1 MSTADRILAGL
12 VPPHELPSAD
22 HGEPLPLAAM
32 LIPTLSDGSLTYAV
46 SRVDE
51 SGVVAATH
59 VLERLGWR
67 TGDRLAV
74 TTVRNVIVM
83 RRNRDGVQAVPK
95 RRLLVIPAAAR
106 RACGIRTGDSLLLAA
121 AVEVD
126 TILIHPPAVLDQM
139 MTLYHHKVPG
149 DD

>member
-1 MSTADRILAGL
+1 MRTADRILAGL
-12 VPPHELPSAD
+12 VPPSVLPSGD
-22 HGEPLPLAAM
+22 HSEPLPLAAV
-32 LIPTLSDGSLTYAV
+32 LLPTLSDCSLTYAI

-51 SGVVAATH
+51 SGVVAATY

-74 TTVRNVIVM
+74 TTARNVIVV
-83 RRNRDGVQAVPK
+83 RRKRDGLQAVPK
-95 RRLLVIPAAAR
+95 RRLLVIPAAVR
-106 RACGIRTGDSLLLAA
+106 RTCGIRTGDSLLLAA

-126 TILIHPPAVLDQM
+126 TVLIHPPAVLDQM
-139 MTLYHHKVPG
+139 MTLYHHEVPG

>member
-1 MSTADRILAGL
+1 MRTADRILAGL
-12 VPPHELPSAD
+12 VPPTELSPGD
-22 HGEPLPLAAM
+22 HGESLPLAAM
-32 LIPTLSDGSLTYAV
+32 LLPTMSDRSLTYAL

-74 TTVRNVIVM
+74 TTARNIVVVR
-83 RRNRDGVQAVPK
+83 RKRDGIVAVPK
-95 RRLLVIPAAAR
+95 RPLLVIPDAAR
-106 RACGIRTGDSLLLAA
+106 RTCGIRTGDSLLLAA
-121 AVEVD
+121 AIEVD
-126 TILIHPPAVLDQM
+126 TVLIHPPAVLDKM
-139 MTLYHHKVPG
+139 MTLYHHEVPG

>member
-1 MSTADRILAGL
+1 M
-12 VPPHELPSAD
+12 
-22 HGEPLPLAAM
+22 
-32 LIPTLSDGSLTYAV
+32 TYAI

-67 TGDRLAV
+67 TGDRLSV
-74 TTVRNVIVM
+74 TTARNVIVV
-83 RRNRDGVQAVPK
+83 RRKPEGLQVVPK
-95 RRLLVIPAAAR
+95 RRLLVIPAAVR

-126 TILIHPPAVLDQM
+126 TVLIHPPAVLDKM
-139 MTLYHHKVPG
+139 MTLYHHEGPG